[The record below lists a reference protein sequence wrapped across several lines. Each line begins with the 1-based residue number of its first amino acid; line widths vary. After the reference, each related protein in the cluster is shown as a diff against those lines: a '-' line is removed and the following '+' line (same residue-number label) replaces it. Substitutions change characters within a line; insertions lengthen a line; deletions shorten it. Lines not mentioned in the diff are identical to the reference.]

1 MKRLLRF
8 LVHYRN
14 GVLFLTL
21 EVISLFLIFSHQPPK
36 FLHQLNSSSTWMGNI
51 YAYLADIKSYPL
63 LKKAYQELLNE
74 NSLLRDQLV
83 QKEIESKETPDN
95 YPKKPPH
102 FIPARVV
109 NNSIIHTKNYLTI
122 DKGSH
127 DGITSG
133 MGVITTQGIVGRIK
147 AVSEQFATITSL
159 LHVDMLVSVKVG
171 NAGVIGTV
179 RWLGTNPTQ
188 AQLLYV
194 PRHITIEPGD
204 SVVTSGYNA
213 TFYEGILIGR
223 VKQVEL
229 KKEALFY
236 HITVDLSTDFSALQ
250 YVYVVNHQ
258 VAPEKESLEKLT
270 KSYYE

>member
-8 LVHYRN
+8 LYHYRN

-21 EVISLFLIFSHQPPK
+21 ELISLFLIFSHQPPK
-36 FLHQLNSSSTWMGNI
+36 VIHQLNSSNTWMGNI
-51 YAYLADIKSYPL
+51 YAYITDLKSYPL
-63 LKKAYQELLNE
+63 LKKAYKELLNE
-74 NSLLRDQLV
+74 NSLLRDQLM
-83 QKEIESKETPDN
+83 QKEMESNEPPDN
-95 YPKKPPH
+95 STEKQVH

-122 DKGSH
+122 DKGSQH
-127 DGITSG
+127 GITPG
-133 MGVITTQGIVGRIK
+133 MGVIANQGIVGRIK

-159 LHVDMLVSVKVG
+159 LHVDMLVSAKVG

-213 TFYEGILIGR
+213 TFYEGVLIGH

-236 HITVDLSTDFSALQ
+236 NITVDLSTDFSTLQ
-250 YVYVVNHQ
+250 YVYVVKHSLAQ
-258 VAPEKESLEKLT
+258 EKESLEKFT